1 MLADVKEPQTNKE
14 GEMCQML
21 SVLKVIQSSNSIYTP
36 KALYL
41 YSVLCLKICIFFVVA
56 VILETFFS
64 EKEAET

>member
-41 YSVLCLKICIFFVVA
+41 YSVL
-56 VILETFFS
+56 S
-64 EKEAET
+64 